1 MLTGGEFIEIL
12 PLNLKRKINCLKKIE
27 NILNNKKILP
37 YILISPVAI
46 SLIFTIFYP
55 IFDGIRISFFD
66 IKIPMPG
73 RPANFIGFD
82 NYKEMF
88 SRPEFWGSFKTT
100 IIYTF
105 LFVLGSAIL
114 GILTALLLN
123 LDFKGRAIA
132 RAAIIIP
139 WAMPYVVAVLVWRW
153 ILDYNFGI
161 LNYILKDVF
170 HFISEPIAWTSDIRI
185 VLFTVIIIAVWKEF
199 PIATVMYLAALQ
211 TVPNDLYEAA
221 EVDGATSFQK
231 FKHITLP
238 MLKSVNYTVLLL
250 LTIWGFKR
258 VTAIY
263 VLTKGGPAR
272 ATETLV
278 IQSYLEAFNFFHAS
292 YGAAIGTFMLVVSLI
307 ISIIYLRIGLRSSNE
322 I

>member
-1 MLTGGEFIEIL
+1 M
-12 PLNLKRKINCLKKIE
+12 KRFE

-37 YILISPVAI
+37 YILIFPVVAT
-46 SLIFTIFYP
+46 LLFTIFYP
-55 IFDGIRISFFD
+55 LLDGIRISFFD
-66 IKIPMPG
+66 IKIPIIG
-73 RPANFIGFD
+73 KESNFIGFE

-88 SRPEFWGSFKTT
+88 GRPEFWGSFKTT

-105 LFVLGSAIL
+105 LFVVGSAIF

-123 LDFKGRAIA
+123 LEFRGRAIA

-139 WAMPYVVAVLVWRW
+139 WAMPYIVAVLVWRW
-153 ILDYNFGI
+153 ILDYNFGV
-161 LNYILKDVF
+161 LNFILKDIL
-170 HFISEPIAWTSDIRI
+170 HLINEPIAWASDPRI
-185 VLFTVIIIAVWKEF
+185 VLFTVIMIAIWKEF

-211 TVPNDLYEAA
+211 TVPKDLYEAA
-221 EVDGATSFQK
+221 EVDGASNFKK
-231 FKHITLP
+231 FIHITLP

-258 VTAIY
+258 VTVIY

-278 IQSYLEAFNFFHAS
+278 IQSYLEAFSFFHTS

-307 ISIIYLRIGLRSSNE
+307 ISIIYLKVGLKSNT
-322 I
+322 